1 MNAKLYLERAKN
13 EMILAEIVLKM
24 SICKE
29 LQKPFGT
36 KAETFFSAAIGHSY
50 YCIFYSAKAYLLS
63 KGVRTKSPRE
73 HENTMEEFKKF
84 VDAGIL
90 DVELLNIY
98 KSMIVRADR
107 LLGIFA
113 LEKGKRTEFTYYTI
127 PQANQSPA
135 EESVKNAEFFISSI
149 KEIIKPK

>member
-1 MNAKLYLERAKN
+1 MNTKLYIERAEN

-24 SICKE
+24 SVSKD
-29 LQKPFGT
+29 LQKPFNT
-36 KAETFFSAAIGHSY
+36 KIETFFSAAIEHSY

-63 KGVRTKSPRE
+63 KGVRTLSPRE
-73 HENTMEEFKKF
+73 HENTLEGFKKF

-98 KSMIVRADR
+98 RSIIVRADK

-113 LEKGKRTEFTYYTI
+113 LKKGKRAEFTYYTI

-135 EESVKNAEFFISSI
+135 EESVKNAGFFISNI

>member
-1 MNAKLYLERAKN
+1 MNARLYIERAKN

-24 SICKE
+24 SIRKD
-29 LQKPFGT
+29 LQKPFNT

-50 YCIFYSAKAYLLS
+50 YCIFYSAKAYLLT
-63 KGVRTKSPRE
+63 KGAMTKSPRE
-73 HENTMEEFKKF
+73 HEKTMEEFKRF

-98 KSMIVRADR
+98 RSMIVRADR

-113 LEKGKRTEFTYYTI
+113 LEKGKRTRFTYYTM
-127 PQANQSPA
+127 PQANQTPA
-135 EESVKNAEFFISSI
+135 EESVKNAGFFISSI
-149 KEIIKPK
+149 KENIKSK